1 MDLTGLVYVE
11 LGLIFVG
18 ISLLGG
24 VARRFGLSPIPLYL
38 LAGLV
43 FGDGGFA
50 PVVAAD
56 GFVTI
61 AAELGVLL
69 LLLTLGLEF
78 SPEELSSSLRRH
90 RPSGV
95 VDLVLNA
102 IPGVAVALVIGLP
115 WPAAVAM
122 GGLTWVTSS
131 GIVAQLLTDLKRT
144 PNRETPAILSVLVLE
159 DLAMAIYL
167 PILLV
172 VLAGG
177 GFLQAL
183 GGIALALG
191 PVALA
196 LLAATRASRRIGK
209 ILTHRTDEQVMLRVL
224 GLTMLVAAATHAL
237 GASAA
242 VGAFLVGIAIP
253 AGLAERA
260 RKILAPQRDLFAAL
274 FFVSFGLSTDPREL
288 APYLAVGAL
297 LAVVTTVT
305 KIATGWYAARREG
318 VGPKGRLRAGFTLVP
333 RGEFSIVIAGLAVAA
348 GHPKVGLIATA
359 YVMILAVVGPVLA
372 RFSDHIGA
380 RILSPSTLPPAA
392 PSGSLRSAS

>member
-1 MDLTGLVYVE
+1 
-11 LGLIFVG
+11 
-18 ISLLGG
+18 
-24 VARRFGLSPIPLYL
+24 
-38 LAGLV
+38 
-43 FGDGGFA
+43 
-50 PVVAAD
+50 
-56 GFVTI
+56 
-61 AAELGVLL
+61 
-69 LLLTLGLEF
+69 
-78 SPEELSSSLRRH
+78 
-90 RPSGV
+90 
-95 VDLVLNA
+95 
-102 IPGVAVALVIGLP
+102 
-115 WPAAVAM
+115 
-122 GGLTWVTSS
+122 
-131 GIVAQLLTDLKRT
+131 
-144 PNRETPAILSVLVLE
+144 
-159 DLAMAIYL
+159 MAIYL

-191 PVALA
+191 AVALA

>member
-1 MDLTGLVYVE
+1 MDPTGLVYVE

-18 ISLLGG
+18 ISLLGAA
-24 VARRFGLSPIPLYL
+24 ARKIGLSPIPLYL

-43 FGDGGFA
+43 FGDGGMA
-50 PVVAAD
+50 PVVASD
-56 GFVTI
+56 GFVKI

-78 SPEELSSSLRRH
+78 SPDELSSSLRRH
-90 RPSGV
+90 RPSGL

-102 IPGVAVALVIGLP
+102 TPGVVVARVIGMP

-131 GIVAQLLTDLKRT
+131 GIVAQLLSDLERT

-159 DLAMAIYL
+159 DLAMAIFL

-183 GGIALALG
+183 GGIGLALG
-191 PVALA
+191 AVTLA
-196 LLAATRASRRIGK
+196 LIAATRGSRRIGK
-209 ILTHRTDEQVMLRVL
+209 MLTHRQDEQVMLRVL
-224 GLTMLVAAATHAL
+224 ALTLLVAAATHAL

-242 VGAFLVGIAIP
+242 VGAFLVGIAVP
-253 AGLAERA
+253 GVLAERA
-260 RKILAPQRDLFAAL
+260 RTILGPQRDLFAAI
-274 FFVSFGLSTDPREL
+274 FFVAFGLQTDPGEL
-288 APYLAVGAL
+288 APYLGVGL
-297 LAVVTTVT
+297 ILAVLTTVT
-305 KIATGWYAARREG
+305 KVATGWYAARRDG
-318 VGPKGRLRAGFTLVP
+318 VGPRGRLRAGFTLVP
-333 RGEFSIVIAGLAVAA
+333 RGEFSIVIAGLAVTA
-348 GHPKVGLIATA
+348 GYARVGLIATA

-372 RFSDHIGA
+372 RVSDTVA
-380 RILSPSTLPPAA
+380 DRIFAPTPLPPAA
-392 PSGSLRSAS
+392 G

>member
-1 MDLTGLVYVE
+1 MDPTGLVYVE

-191 PVALA
+191 AVALA

-237 GASAA
+237 GA
-242 VGAFLVGIAIP
+242 
-253 AGLAERA
+253 
-260 RKILAPQRDLFAAL
+260 
-274 FFVSFGLSTDPREL
+274 LSLIHISEPTR
-288 APYLAVGAL
+288 PY
-297 LAVVTTVT
+297 
-305 KIATGWYAARREG
+305 
-318 VGPKGRLRAGFTLVP
+318 
-333 RGEFSIVIAGLAVAA
+333 
-348 GHPKVGLIATA
+348 
-359 YVMILAVVGPVLA
+359 
-372 RFSDHIGA
+372 
-380 RILSPSTLPPAA
+380 
-392 PSGSLRSAS
+392 